1 MTDKSSMK
9 FAPLLRQLNTRA
21 HRAVV
26 GQFGFRNE
34 ALNRYLHSVLS
45 SNPGLPGSLVA
56 DPVFEATFP
65 YKAGKHKLGDLSG
78 KLLHPDLIKGLANPP
93 KQYEKEY
100 KFKSDMVPYEHQ
112 LVAWQSLLAEQWK
125 STLISSGTGSG
136 KTECFLF
143 PILDDMARERDAC
156 GGQVEGV
163 RALFLYPLNALIK
176 SQRDRLAAWTA
187 AFGSDVRFCLYNG
200 ETPNT
205 VPQRLENQEPQ
216 EVKSRKG
223 LRKSP
228 PPILVTNATMLEY
241 MLVRKDDQPILDA
254 SQGKL
259 RWIVLDEAHTY
270 VGSQAAELA
279 LMLRRVMIAFGVS
292 REDVRF
298 VATSATIGGEGE
310 EANEELRDFLANM
323 AGVDRSQVAVIKG
336 RREVP
341 PLNAEPNSQNEI
353 YQQSDEAIEW
363 PLLVDSRGAQH
374 IRNLVSTSPQTLTAI
389 HQRAQE
395 IWPDI
400 SREQALKFMDT
411 LAKIADKK
419 GQSFLPL
426 RGHVFE
432 KTFGG
437 LWACAN
443 GNCAGRSDDLVDD
456 SWKFGALYFHQQDFC
471 TYCEAPV
478 YELTA
483 CGSCGTEYLE
493 AEYLL
498 GEDKAELRP
507 LYNRTNIDEFQL
519 DIDRD
524 DDENSGPAVANRRLL
539 APYADLK
546 TDDLSLNAWD
556 LLDPGK
562 GDLSIAMLSP
572 RREDGQEYLQCA
584 HCKDKESSR
593 KKLFLPKR
601 LGAPFFLGD
610 ILPTVLESCP
620 PGAGEAKSGPNQGR
634 RLLTFTDSRQG
645 TARIAARL
653 QQDTDR
659 NYIRSIVY
667 HSVAPITGG
676 EQADDATLANSLE
689 QMKKFEAE
697 YEKNRD
703 NAVLGPVLLAE
714 LEKLKEQYTNAAS
727 PPTETLSLPWS
738 QVADQLSKDKDISS
752 TMREMFGE
760 VTGKRLSKSDFAA
773 FCLYREFA
781 RRPKRGAQSEL
792 LGLVRLSYPKIQKIA
807 SAPGHWQTRGG
818 TLQDWKDFLT
828 LIIDYFLRGNSI
840 IDIPDEFQRWMGA
853 KVHFKF
859 VLSPHSDASKGP
871 RIQAWPRCHRGKRI
885 RNRLINL
892 VMSVFNLSPEAEE
905 DCRAMDLIM
914 DEAWAGISPLMAQ
927 FPDGFQFNMAEE
939 TEFATVEKAWRCPY
953 TRKIVPVTFRGYSP
967 YAVIDDTHP
976 LELCSDLEM
985 PVLPARYWQGRL
997 EKAPRPDVWLEND
1010 ETVKGL
1016 RDQWVWPNRSDRAAA
1031 MESWFAVGE
1040 HSAQQSSSR
1049 LDQLEKDFKAGKVNV
1064 LSCSTTMEMGVDI
1077 GGMSAVAM
1085 NNVPPSQANYLQRA
1099 GRAGRRQE
1107 SASLS
1112 VTLCKQTSHGME
1124 VFNNPLW
1131 PFDSSA
1137 LTVPKVPFDSRPIVL
1152 RHVNA
1157 LLLSEWLRRFEE
1169 DVPKLNCGWFFEDI
1183 SASELE
1189 RYQQFITWAETIHVS
1204 DERSINGAIRDL
1216 VRQTVLSNI
1225 SVQELVFATVE
1236 SLKRIADRWH
1246 CELKVFLDQ
1255 RAAFLKQERDAENS
1269 PPIRAIDRQLIL
1281 SRKEYL
1287 LKELTTSGFLP
1298 GHGFPSGIVPLIT
1311 STMQDFQ
1318 RSKANKEDTTRED
1331 QQAIKRGAPSRPR
1344 SVAIREFA
1352 PGADLVMDGAVYQSS
1367 GITLNWHIPATLE
1380 APPEDLPLRWSW
1392 FCKSCGAGGASK
1404 VMPAHCTS
1412 CQGNALTLNQ
1422 IVEPNGFA
1430 VALNYEPHN
1439 DVNTPVYLPY
1449 KNPRVNI
1456 ADAEVRRFAN
1466 AALGQYRYS
1475 DYGTIL
1481 SYNTGPNDC
1490 GYALCL
1496 YCGRAEAQIHEGE
1509 IPANMTSPPHK
1520 RLRGGRENDLEV
1532 HCPGNDSNW
1541 AIKPDIWLAGED
1553 VTSVIELRLRE
1564 PVTEKPITTKEAA
1577 WSVAYALRYGL
1588 VQKLGINAQEVRVA
1602 VQEVDDPIL
1611 GRIWAIYLYDTAT
1624 SGAGYVSQ
1632 LPEEIAPIVRKAL
1645 ELLNCHEDCDSACN
1659 SCLLDWDSQ
1668 HQAELLDRHQALAF
1682 LQSWQQHMGLPTEL
1696 AGIGTNVTAVISSIA
1711 ESLKLACH
1719 RDKPTRIT
1727 LFVSEEAEQWD
1738 LIQWPLLTEVQ
1749 RWVDEKLNVRVL
1761 APKDTYGKLPA
1772 AQQRTLAAMV
1782 ELGAGQM
1789 ELGELSNPNSIGGDI
1804 RLLALMESSSPRY
1817 WATSN
1822 PQLLPGEAWGRSE
1835 DVLVSGLLTID
1846 LPFEPIA
1853 PDDFLPATTEAVVQG
1868 ARPIKLKQECDGQM
1882 AKFGQG
1888 FWQALAEQADFDLPS
1903 DSIKEIYYRDRYLVS
1918 PLHASLLYRL
1928 LGHLQPCIGKDTTV
1942 EILTAE
1948 FDRHHR
1954 GDNSYAVNHNWGQQ
1968 KDRDQVVRGVI
1979 EELTGGHVRLTA
1991 KPKKEIDHSRE
2002 LSITWQDGTSMRLYL
2017 DEGVG
2022 CWRINGM
2029 QSFEFGGSVS
2039 HQIKDVARLQGYV
2052 SMAQPRLGTN
2062 MFLLRGKDG

>member
-1 MTDKSSMK
+1 MTDKFSMK

-45 SNPGLPGSLVA
+45 SDPGLPGSLVA

-65 YKAGKHKLGDLSG
+65 YKACKHKLEDLSG
-78 KLLHPDLIKGLANPP
+78 KLLHPDLVRGLENPP
-93 KQYEKEY
+93 KKYEEDY
-100 KFKSDMVPYEHQ
+100 KFKSDIVPYEHQ
-112 LVAWQSLLAEQWK
+112 LSAWQSLLAEQWK

-143 PILDDMARERDAC
+143 PILDDLARERDVC
-156 GGQVEGV
+156 GGKIEGV

-187 AFGSDVRFCLYNG
+187 VFGSDVRFCLYNG

-205 VPQRLENQEPQ
+205 VPQRKENEEPQ

-223 LRKSP
+223 LRASP

-259 RWIVLDEAHTY
+259 RWIILDEAHTY
-270 VGSQAAELA
+270 VGSQAGELA
-279 LMLRRVMIAFGVS
+279 LLLRRVMIAFGVS
-292 REDVRF
+292 RENVRF
-298 VATSATIGGEGE
+298 VATSATIGGESAG
-310 EANEELRDFLANM
+310 ANEELRDFLADM
-323 AGVDRSQVAVIKG
+323 AGVDRSQVTVIKG
-336 RREVP
+336 CREVP
-341 PLNAEPNSQNEI
+341 SLNSEPSSQNVI
-353 YQQSDEAIEW
+353 YQQGDETIAW
-363 PLLVDSRGAQH
+363 PVLLDNLGAQQ
-374 IRNLVSTSPQTLTAI
+374 IRNLVSKSPQTLSAI
-389 HQRAQE
+389 HQRAQVV
-395 IWPDI
+395 WPNITRDQTL
-400 SREQALKFMDT
+400 EFLDT
-411 LAKIADKK
+411 LANTADKQ

-426 RGHVFE
+426 RGHIFE

-443 GNCAGRSDDLVDD
+443 RNCGGRHDDLADD
-456 SWKFGALYFHQQDFC
+456 SWRFGALYFHQQDFC
-471 TYCEAPV
+471 NCCDAPV
-478 YELTA
+478 YELTS

-493 AEYLL
+493 AEYAL
-498 GEDKAELRP
+498 GEGNAELRP
-507 LYNRTNIDEFQL
+507 VRNRTNIDEFQL

-524 DDENSGPAVANRRLL
+524 DDEDSGPTVANRRLL
-539 APYADLK
+539 APFADLK
-546 TDDLSLNAWD
+546 TDDLNFNAWE

-562 GDLSIAMLSP
+562 GDLSVFMLSP
-572 RREDGQEYLQCA
+572 SRQDGQEYLQCA

-593 KKLFLPKR
+593 KKLFVPKR

-620 PGAGEAKSGPNQGR
+620 PATGEGKSGPSQGR

-667 HSVAPITGG
+667 HSVAPIPGG
-676 EQADDATLANSLE
+676 EQADDATLAASLRKV
-689 QMKKFEAE
+689 QDLEAG

-703 NAVLGPVLLAE
+703 DVVLGPVLHSA
-714 LEKLKEQYTNAAS
+714 LEKLKEQYANASS
-727 PPTETLSLPWS
+727 PPTVALSLPWS
-738 QVADQLSKDKDISS
+738 QVVEQLSKDKDISS

-792 LGLVRLSYPKIQKIA
+792 LGLVRLTYPKIEKIA
-807 SAPGHWQTRGG
+807 AAPGHWQTRGG

-840 IDIPDEFQRWMGA
+840 IAIPDEFQRWMGA
-853 KVHFKF
+853 KVYFKF
-859 VLSPHSDASKGP
+859 VLSPHSDSSRGA
-871 RIQAWPRCHRGKRI
+871 RIQSWPRCHRGKRI

-892 VMSVFNLSPEAEE
+892 VMSVFKLSPEAEE

-914 DEAWAGISPLMAQ
+914 DEAWAGISPLMVQ
-927 FPDGFQFNMAEE
+927 YPDGFQFNMAEE
-939 TEFATVEKAWRCPY
+939 TEFATVEKAWCCPY
-953 TRKIVPVTFRGYSP
+953 TRKIVPVTFKGYSP
-967 YAVIDDTHP
+967 YAVIDQTHP
-976 LELCSDLEM
+976 LESCSELKM
-985 PVLPARYWQGRL
+985 PVLPARYWEGRL
-997 EKAPRPDVWLEND
+997 GKAPRPDVWLEND
-1010 ETVKGL
+1010 ESVKAL
-1016 RDQWVWPNRSDRAAA
+1016 RDKWVWPNRSDRAAA

-1040 HSAQQSSSR
+1040 HSAQQSTGR

-1107 SASLS
+1107 AASLA

-1157 LLLSEWLRRFEE
+1157 LLLSEWLRRFKE
-1169 DVPKLNCGWFFEDI
+1169 DVPKLNCGWLFEDV
-1183 SASELE
+1183 SVSDLE
-1189 RYQQFITWAETIHVS
+1189 RYQQFIIWAETLHVS
-1204 DERSINGAIRDL
+1204 DEQSINGAIRNL
-1216 VRQTVLSNI
+1216 VRQTVLSNV
-1225 SVQELVFATVE
+1225 SLQELVFSTLE
-1236 SLKRIADRWH
+1236 SLKRISDRWH
-1246 CELKVFLDQ
+1246 RELKVLLDQ
-1255 RAAFLKQERDAENS
+1255 RAAFLKLDKEAENS
-1269 PPIRAIDRQLIL
+1269 PPIRAIDRQLML

-1318 RSKANKEDTTRED
+1318 KSKANNEDSTRED
-1331 QQAIKRGAPSRPR
+1331 EQSIKRGAPSRPR

-1404 VMPAHCTS
+1404 VMPVHCTS
-1412 CQGNALTLNQ
+1412 CQSNALTLNQ
-1422 IVEPNGFA
+1422 MVEPNGFA

-1449 KNPRVNI
+1449 KIPRVNI
-1456 ADAEVRRFAN
+1456 ADAEMRRFAN

-1481 SYNTGPNDC
+1481 SYNTGPSEC
-1490 GYALCL
+1490 GYAICL
-1496 YCGRAEAQIHEGE
+1496 YCGRAEAQSRAGE
-1509 IPANMTSPPHK
+1509 IPTNMISPPHK
-1520 RLRGGRENDLEV
+1520 RLRGGRENDLEL

-1553 VTSVIELRLRE
+1553 ITSVIELRLRE
-1564 PVTEKPITTKEAA
+1564 PVTEKPIATKEAA

-1588 VQKLGINAQEVRVA
+1588 VRKLGINAQEVSVT

-1632 LPEEIAPIVRKAL
+1632 LPEEIALIVHKAL
-1645 ELLNCHEDCDSACN
+1645 ELLNCHANCDSACN

-1668 HQAELLDRHQALAF
+1668 HQGELLDRHQAIAF
-1682 LQSWQQHMGLPTEL
+1682 LQSWQQNMGLPTEL
-1696 AGIGTNVTAVISSIA
+1696 AGIGTNVTAVMSSMA
-1711 ESLKLACH
+1711 ESLKLACY
-1719 RDKPTRIT
+1719 RDKPTCIT
-1727 LFVSEEAEQWD
+1727 LFVSEEAEKWG

-1749 RWVDEKLNVRVL
+1749 RWVDDNLKVRVL
-1761 APKDTYGKLPA
+1761 APKGTYIKLLA
-1772 AQQRTLAAMV
+1772 AQKRTLAAMF
-1782 ELGAGQM
+1782 ELAGGQL
-1789 ELGELSNPNSIGGDI
+1789 ELGELNSMNSIGGDI
-1804 RLLALMESSSPRY
+1804 SLLALMESNAPRY
-1817 WATSN
+1817 WAASN
-1822 PQLLPGEAWGRSE
+1822 PQLLPGEGWGRCE
-1835 DVLVSGLLTID
+1835 DVLVSGLLHID
-1846 LPFEPIA
+1846 LPFEPIVL
-1853 PDDFLPATTEAVVQG
+1853 DDFLPAITEVQG
-1868 ARPIKLKQECDGQM
+1868 ARPIKLKRECDGKLS
-1882 AKFGQG
+1882 KFGQD
-1888 FWQALAEQADFDLPS
+1888 FWQAIAEQAGFELP
-1903 DSIKEIYYRDRYLVS
+1903 DCNIKEIYYRDRYLVS
-1918 PLHASLLYRL
+1918 PLHVSLLYRL
-1928 LGHLQPCIGKDTTV
+1928 LGHLQPFLCKDTTV

-1954 GDNSYAVNHNWGQQ
+1954 YDNSYAVNQNWGRQM
-1968 KDRDQVVRGVI
+1968 DRDQVVRGVI
-1979 EELTGGHVRLTA
+1979 EGLTGGYVGLTA
-1991 KPKKEIDHSRE
+1991 KPKKEVDHSRE
-2002 LSITWQDGTSMRLYL
+2002 LSITWQDGISMKLYL

-2039 HQIKDVARLQGYV
+2039 HQIKDVAGLQGYV
-2052 SMAQPRLGTN
+2052 TMAQPRLGTN
-2062 MFLLRGKDG
+2062 MFLLRS